1 MHGQTTRRGS
11 PLPNRFERF
20 DSAREVAAERRG
32 AARESLR
39 ALAKSQP
46 FENTQNREIADFV
59 AQRFQ
64 RLARSR
70 AKQNISFRE
79 VFLSFAKFLFRFG
92 VGSSGI
98 ETARETMAPRATAKA
113 RVAPAARIASTHD
126 AIRAS
131 CWFEIRPPRAP
142 DTRARGAFR
151 PDGREKIWKRRFFRN
166 CQAPSIGTARGFGS
180 VLMRV

>member
-20 DSAREVAAERRG
+20 HVAREVAAERRG

-46 FENTQNREIADFV
+46 FENTQNREIADSV

-79 VFLSFAKFLFRFG
+79 TFLSFHEVFLSLAKFLFRFG
-92 VGSSGI
+92 VGSSRIG
-98 ETARETMAPRATAKA
+98 TARETMAPGAAAKA
-113 RVAPAARIASTHD
+113 RVASAARIASTPD

-131 CWFEIRPPRAP
+131 SWFEIRPPRAFDP
-142 DTRARGAFR
+142 RARGAFW
-151 PDGREKIWKRRFFRN
+151 PDGREKIWKRRFSLD
-166 CQAPSIGTARGFGS
+166 SIVTHWNH
-180 VLMRV
+180 